1 MKSLQLFVDTLV
13 DFKRIM
19 DLKREKQEQR
29 FIQAQ
34 KHLSDMERS
43 NGHIEKDLRNA
54 YGNYKLGVTDKE
66 TYLEQRK
73 TYEQMLERLREN
85 IEKQKAAVSKLAV
98 MDVPEILGF
107 EMLEGRIKRQKLNRE
122 IVETFVEEIIVY
134 AKDRIEIRW
143 KFRDEFK
150 K

>member
-98 MDVPEILGF
+98 MDVPEIPGF
-107 EMLEGRIKRQKLNRE
+107 EMLEGQIKRQKLNRE